1 MNRMADLVIV
11 TFKKPWI
18 GHQKYKVSQAVHY
31 PARNLK
37 VTTYRYYIPL
47 SMVYEAVKDGGEVQ
61 EE

>member
-18 GHQKYKVSQAVHY
+18 GHQKYKVSQSVHY
-31 PARNLK
+31 AARNLK
-37 VTTYRYYIPL
+37 VTTHRYYVPPA
-47 SMVYEAVKDGGEVQ
+47 MVDEAVKAGGKVK

>member
-1 MNRMADLVIV
+1 MNRVADLVIV
-11 TFKKPWI
+11 TFRKPWI
-18 GHQKYKVSQAVHY
+18 GHQKYKVSQSVHY

-47 SMVYEAVKDGGEVQ
+47 SMVDEAVKDGGEVQ